1 MSNKDFYNE
10 KAINKLKTIAE
21 SARFCM
27 MLTQFQKRP
36 VSARPM
42 SLQEVDKQGILWF
55 ISSIDSDKNYEL
67 NHNAEVQLLFQNN
80 SKSEYLSVFGK
91 AEIYTD
97 KIMIN
102 KHWTEMANAWFENGK
117 EDPNVSIIGIRPI
130 DVRYWGTKYGKL
142 IDMAL
147 VLYDAITDGDAS
159 KNTGIE
165 GKLKI

>member
-1 MSNKDFYNE
+1 
-10 KAINKLKTIAE
+10 
-21 SARFCM
+21 
-27 MLTQFQKRP
+27 
-36 VSARPM
+36 
-42 SLQEVDKQGILWF
+42 
-55 ISSIDSDKNYEL
+55 
-67 NHNAEVQLLFQNN
+67 
-80 SKSEYLSVFGK
+80 
-91 AEIYTD
+91 
-97 KIMIN
+97 MIN